1 MINLSMSGGGQFV
14 DRSAVAL
21 VATPQGTESW
31 HPVPHIDVID
41 TVTEVVKAHNWTI
54 MEEQYGLARDGQK
67 LFGVIRLN
75 KSSSLEWSR
84 CIGLRN
90 SHDRSFAVGLSA
102 GINVMVCSNLAF
114 GGTAVLKRRHTSRIE
129 LAELVN
135 RVVDELEDQFLPLEN
150 VCEDLKLIYL
160 RNDDEARSVIVKAAE
175 LGAINSS
182 DILPVYQEFK
192 SPRHD
197 AFAEP
202 TRWSLLNAMT
212 ETVKKYTPQRV
223 DRAYCALN
231 TAFGLDGRKPL
242 LWS

>member
-54 MEEQYGLARDGQK
+54 VEEQYGLARDGQK

-135 RVVDELEDQFLPLEN
+135 RAVNELEDQFLTLEN

-182 DILPVYQEFK
+182 DILPVLCK
-192 SPRHD
+192 SDNRSGSVY
-197 AFAEP
+197 
-202 TRWSLLNAMT
+202 RNA
-212 ETVKKYTPQRV
+212 Q
-223 DRAYCALN
+223 A
-231 TAFGLDGRKPL
+231 
-242 LWS
+242 